1 VPRSF
6 RRLVFAALLAV
17 GSLRSAPA
25 QADPPGGADWE
36 VRVAPLAAPELAAVE
51 RSQLAAGEIVLREL
65 APSDAA
71 GVASLVMAVVD
82 ASPAQVWRVMADCDE
97 QDEYMPR
104 IASAAVRDR
113 AGDDHTCDLVIDL
126 PFPADDA
133 RSTTRQ
139 HVRRLP
145 DGGYQRLW
153 QLAPGPSSYERYS
166 GSWSV
171 HPFAPGERALL
182 VNRMDVVPK
191 SLLPRWLL
199 SAVYRRE
206 APAGFEAIRVRVR
219 ERQAR

>member
-1 VPRSF
+1 
-6 RRLVFAALLAV
+6 LLAV
-17 GSLRSAPA
+17 ASLRGSLARAEAPI
-25 QADPPGGADWE
+25 GSDWE
-36 VRVAPLAAPELAAVE
+36 ARFAPLAAPELAVGE
-51 RSQLAAGEIVLREL
+51 RSQLAAGEIVLRYL

-71 GVASLVMAVVD
+71 GLASLVMAVID
-82 ASPAQVWRVMADCDE
+82 ATPAQVWAVMADCDE

-145 DGGYQRLW
+145 DGGYQRRW
-153 QLAPGPSSYERYS
+153 ELAPGPSSYERYG

-171 HPFAPGERALL
+171 HPVAQGQRSLL
-182 VNRMDVVPK
+182 VNRVDLVPK
-191 SLLPRWLL
+191 SSLPLWMLR
-199 SAVYRRE
+199 AVYRQE

-219 ERQAR
+219 ERKTR

>member
-1 VPRSF
+1 M
-6 RRLVFAALLAV
+6 LAALLAV
-17 GSLRSAPA
+17 GCLRGSAA
-25 QADPPGGADWE
+25 LADPPSAADWE
-36 VRVAPLAAPELAAVE
+36 ARFAPPSVPDLSAAE
-51 RSQLAAGEIVLREL
+51 RSQLDAGEILLRDL
-65 APSDAA
+65 TPSVAD
-71 GVASLVMAVVD
+71 GVASLVMAVID
-82 ASPAQVWRVMADCDE
+82 ATPAQVWQLMEDCDE

-113 AGDDHTCDLVIDL
+113 AGDEHTCDLVIDL

-145 DGGYQRLW
+145 DGGYQRHW
-153 QLAPGPSSYERYS
+153 QLAQDSPSYERYS

-171 HPFAPGERALL
+171 HPFAPGGRALL

-191 SLLPRWLL
+191 SALPRWLL
-199 SAVYRRE
+199 RTVYRQE

-219 ERQAR
+219 EEQVR